1 MGLTVL
7 FGCSLYRHRLA
18 YNSALPEP
26 AAALAGVAEEVV
38 AEEVVVVAE
47 EFAFS

>member
-38 AEEVVVVAE
+38 VVVVAE